1 MTTMAQG
8 EVAPTLNKVRLAE
21 KVFGAPGGG
30 WIGHITMS
38 GGAQLQVPLPPK
50 YTQMSPEAIVEQI
63 AVAREKL
70 GDRLVILGHHYQR
83 EEVIRWAD
91 LRGDSFKLCVDAA
104 ARPDAEFLI
113 FCGVHFMAESADIL
127 SGPHQKV
134 ILPDLHAGCSMA
146 DMADIDQVE
155 EAWESLMETCEG
167 QKIIPITY
175 MNSAANLKAFVGRNG
190 GAVCTSSNAQKI
202 MDWALTPE
210 KDGGAG
216 GTKLLFF
223 PDQHLGR
230 NTAVLEMGFDLDD
243 CLVWDPHQDLGGQSA
258 DAIRHAPILLWKGH
272 CSVHGTFLPIH
283 VDNIRQQHPGVHVVV
298 HPECTHEV
306 VVKADSYGSTE
317 KIRQIIAAGKPGDVF
332 AVGTEIN
339 LVSRLAEEYPDRT
352 VLSLNPNVCV
362 CSTMYR
368 IDGPHLLWVMD
379 NLLEGQVVNQIVVPE
394 PTASEAKLALQRML
408 DIA

>member
-1 MTTMAQG
+1 MATIQLQG
-8 EVAPTLNKVRLAE
+8 ALNTAFGKVTQQE
-21 KVFGAPGGG
+21 GA
-30 WIGHITMS
+30 WTGHITMES
-38 GGAQLQVPLPPK
+38 GAQLQVPLPPK
-50 YTQMSPEAIVEQI
+50 YEKMSPDELAIGI
-63 AVAREKL
+63 ARAKEIL
-70 GDRLVILGHHYQR
+70 GSRLVILGHHYQR

-91 LRGDSFKLCVDAA
+91 FRGDSFKLCKDAA
-104 ARPDAEFLI
+104 ARPEAGYII

-127 SGPHQKV
+127 SAPHQKV

-155 EAWESLMETCEG
+155 EAWDSLLEACEG
-167 QKIIPITY
+167 QRIIPITY

-190 GAVCTSSNAQKI
+190 GAVCTSSNAKKI
-202 MDWALTPE
+202 MDWALLPIAE
-210 KDGGAG
+210 GGAG
-216 GTKLLFF
+216 ADKLLFF

-230 NTAVLEMGFDLDD
+230 NTAVLEMGFALED
-243 CLVWDPHQDLGGQSA
+243 CIVWDPKEEMGGHDEAALRASKM
-258 DAIRHAPILLWKGH
+258 LLWKGH
-272 CSVHGTFLPIH
+272 CSVHGTFMPIH
-283 VDNIRQQHPGVHVVV
+283 IDNIRRNYPGVHVVV

-317 KIRQIIAAGKPGDVF
+317 KIRNIIEAGKPGDIF

-339 LVSRLAEEYPDRT
+339 LTSRLALEHPDKT

-368 IDGPHLLWVMD
+368 VDAPHMLWVLD
-379 NLLEGQVVNQIVVPE
+379 NLMNGKVVNQILVPE

>member
-1 MTTMAQG
+1 
-8 EVAPTLNKVRLAE
+8 
-21 KVFGAPGGG
+21 
-30 WIGHITMS
+30 
-38 GGAQLQVPLPPK
+38 VPLPSK
-50 YTQMSPEAIVEQI
+50 YTQMTPDEIVMGI
-63 AVAREKL
+63 TRAREIL
-70 GDRLVILGHHYQR
+70 GSRLVVLGHHYQR

-91 LRGDSFKLCVDAA
+91 FRGDSFKLCKDAA
-104 ARPDAEFLI
+104 ASPEAEFII

-127 SGPHQKV
+127 SAPHQKV

-155 EAWESLMETCEG
+155 EAWEAMQAACAG

-190 GAVCTSSNAQKI
+190 GAVCTSSNARKI
-202 MDWALTPE
+202 MAWALAPE
-210 KDGGAG
+210 SEGGAG
-216 GTKLLFF
+216 GEKLLFF

-230 NTAVLEMGFDLDD
+230 NTAVLEMGFSLDD
-243 CLVWDPHQDLGGQSA
+243 CLVWDPNEDFGGHS
-258 DAIRHAPILLWKGH
+258 DAELRAASILLWKGH

-283 VDNIRQQHPGVHVVV
+283 IRNIRNQHPGVHVVV
-298 HPECTHEV
+298 HPECEHEV
-306 VVKADSYGSTE
+306 VVAADSYGSTE
-317 KIRQIIAAGKPGDVF
+317 KIREIIAAGKPGDVF

-339 LVSRLAEEYPDRT
+339 LVSRLAQEYPDRT

-368 IDGPHLLWVMD
+368 VDGPHLLWVME
-379 NLLEGQVVNQIVVPE
+379 NLIEGKVVNHIVVPE
-394 PTASEAKLALQRML
+394 PIASEAKLALQRML

>member
-1 MTTMAQG
+1 MTIHEG
-8 EVAPTLNKVRLAE
+8 VAPKTRKVQLAE

-30 WIGHITMS
+30 WVGHITMTS
-38 GGAQLQVPLPPK
+38 GAQLQAPLPAK
-50 YTQMSPEAIVEQI
+50 YTRMSPGEIEAAI
-63 AVAREKL
+63 AIARAEL

-127 SGPHQKV
+127 SEPHQKV

-155 EAWESLMETCEG
+155 EAWDALMEVCQG

-202 MDWALTPE
+202 MDWALTPS
-210 KDGGAG
+210 DQGGAG

-243 CLVWDPHQDLGGQSA
+243 CLVWDPNRDRGGQSA
-258 DAIRHAPILLWKGH
+258 DALRRAPILLWKGH

-283 VDNIRQQHPGVHVVV
+283 VDNIRKQHPDVHVVV
-298 HPECTHEV
+298 HPECTHDV

-317 KIRQIIAAGKPGDVF
+317 KIRNIIAQGKPGDVF

-339 LVSRLAEEYPDRT
+339 LVSRLAQEYPDRT

-368 IDGPHLLWVMD
+368 IDGPHMLWVMD
-379 NLLEGQVVNQIVVPE
+379 NLLEGKVVNQIVVPE

>member
-1 MTTMAQG
+1 MATLELQG
-8 EVAPTLNKVRLAE
+8 ALKTAQE
-21 KVFGAPGGG
+21 KIVQRDGG
-30 WIGHITMS
+30 WIGHITMQS
-38 GGAQLQVPLPPK
+38 GAQLQLPLPPK
-50 YTQMSPEAIVEQI
+50 YIEMSADEIAIEI
-63 AVAREKL
+63 ARAKERL
-70 GDRLVILGHHYQR
+70 GSKLVILGHHYQR

-91 LRGDSFKLCVDAA
+91 FRGDSFKLCKDAA
-104 ARPDAEFLI
+104 ARPDAEWII

-127 SGPHQKV
+127 SAPHQKV

-155 EAWESLMETCEG
+155 EAWETLMEACAG

-202 MDWALTPE
+202 MDWALTPVAE
-210 KDGGAG
+210 GGAG
-216 GTKLLFF
+216 GEKLLFF

-230 NTAVLEMGFDLDD
+230 NTAVLEMDFSLED
-243 CLVWDPHQDLGGQSA
+243 CIVWDPFKDNGGQTDEA
-258 DAIRHAPILLWKGH
+258 LRKAPILLWKGH
-272 CSVHGTFLPIH
+272 CSVHGTFMPIH
-283 VDNIRQQHPGVHVVV
+283 IDNMRQQHPNVHIVV

-339 LVSRLAEEYPDRT
+339 LVSRLAQEYPDRT

-368 IDGPHLLWVMD
+368 VDGPHILWVMD
-379 NLLEGQVVNQIVVPE
+379 NLLEGRVVNQIVVPE